1 MKCRSRCGC
10 GRAASGLRGPGR
22 RRHVTPPSSAS
33 VYASAEE
40 RVQKPGFFGTR
51 YEDRPFPGLRVI
63 CSKAASVHVDQCH
76 RTGRV
81 RGVLCFN
88 CNSAIGK
95 LGVDPDA
102 VRRAAAYLEGSPW
115 KPTLVA
121 PGVYRLPS

>member
-1 MKCRSRCGC
+1 MRCCSRCGR
-10 GRAASGLRGPGR
+10 GRTASGLRPDGGFRGPG
-22 RRHVTPPSSAS
+22 
-33 VYASAEE
+33 
-40 RVQKPGFFGTR
+40 
-51 YEDRPFPGLRVI
+51 GLRAI
-63 CSKAASVHVDQCH
+63 CSKAAAVHVDQSH

-81 RGVLCFN
+81 RGVPCFN

-95 LGVDPDA
+95 LGDDPDA